1 MFMEKNT
8 PILLLSPTKKF
19 LIRIT
24 GDYEILGDYGVVNT
38 SRFLTAK
45 YGEKILLGDE
55 EFFILPPT
63 IDDFVDCMERK
74 AQIIKPKDAAVII
87 MRTNIGA
94 GSVVIEGGCGSGALT
109 VALLR
114 AVRPNGR
121 VITYELRNDFA
132 EIAKRNVERMN
143 LEEWW
148 TLKIGDVRK
157 DVEERN
163 VDAFIVDIPDP
174 WNCIDAANKALK
186 PGGVF
191 CAYVPTYNQLE
202 KTVKNLRDKG
212 FVEVRAYEIME
223 REIVVGEMGTRPT
236 NEYIGHTGFI
246 IFGRKI

>member
-1 MFMEKNT
+1 MEKNT

-24 GDYEILGDYGVVNT
+24 GDYEILEDYGVVDT
-38 SRFLTAK
+38 SRFLKMK

-74 AQIIKPKDAAVII
+74 AQIIKPKDAAIII
-87 MRTNIGA
+87 MRANIRS

-109 VALLR
+109 VSLLR
-114 AVRPNGR
+114 TVKPNGR
-121 VITYELRNDFA
+121 VITYEIRNDFA
-132 EIAKRNVERMN
+132 EIARRNVERMN
-143 LEEWW
+143 LQKWW

-157 DVEERN
+157 DVEERD
-163 VDAFIVDIPDP
+163 VDAFVVDIPDP
-174 WNCIDAANKALK
+174 WNCVEVSKKVLK
-186 PGGVF
+186 PGGIF
-191 CAYVPTYNQLE
+191 CAYVPTYNQVE
-202 KTVKNLRDKG
+202 KTVKTLRANG
-212 FVEVRAYEIME
+212 FVEVKAYEIIE